1 MDVHKNGH
9 ADGSS
14 DGLSEGNKYGQDP
27 QSKGQNDRPRII
39 IPQQPGKAVSQQ
51 DGASTQPPGQDSRSI
66 GQIDKQTKGLVILP
80 VKVYCLISF

>member
-1 MDVHKNGH
+1 MDIHKNVQ
-9 ADGSS
+9 ADGS
-14 DGLSEGNKYGQDP
+14 SEGNKYGQDP

-51 DGASTQPPGQDSRSI
+51 DGALTQPPSQDPRSI

-80 VKVYCLISF
+80 VKVYCLITF